1 MTISSPGHFPPW
13 RGHYAAMV
21 LAGHGAGRPRPGR
34 PESQSRSGRT
44 PGSGPKGHFWGQ
56 GRRSGRLRHSRAH
69 AAEGLKN
76 LRMFTMAKS
85 AKTKGQ
91 QQYCKYK
98 LVKIEFKTELGENG
112 KIVADL
118 SGQRTVLCPCIA
130 NGDEFG
136 FGRGAATET
145 LARAD

>member
-1 MTISSPGHFPPW
+1 
-13 RGHYAAMV
+13 
-21 LAGHGAGRPRPGR
+21 
-34 PESQSRSGRT
+34 
-44 PGSGPKGHFWGQ
+44 
-56 GRRSGRLRHSRAH
+56 
-69 AAEGLKN
+69 
-76 LRMFTMAKS
+76 MFTMAKS